1 MRFYLGI
8 SQSQRRLPR
17 TFRPWKA
24 HGGKRA
30 HHCHKET
37 VPLKHGPVLAKCKW
51 ETIFCGHHR
60 SILNHCDVI
69 GLQSFRIRW
78 NNARYVLLRRSGSFK
93 VTDIGTNRKPV
104 CNFLLVINTNWHP
117 ISYRFEVIANY
128 CLNFGHCVF
137 ESPFGGLVATC
148 TVHLRLIKKLVVDFL
163 FVLIEHFQRLV
174 VTAEGLRANIDW
186 KSTFLK
192 RVGQFRPNFH
202 VAAYVSREPFFCTDR
217 QAISVFART
226 GSVWSKISDTRG
238 RFHQSFFVSKN

>member
-1 MRFYLGI
+1 MRCLCLHRDENEATHLTL
-8 SQSQRRLPR
+8 SVPRL
-17 TFRPWKA
+17 RPLANHILIGREVNLCVFTWA
-24 HGGKRA
+24 PVRAGADYPEPSDHGRLTVAKGA

-37 VPLKHGPVLAKCKW
+37 VPLKHGSVLAKCKW
-51 ETIFCGHHR
+51 ETIFCGHYR

-137 ESPFGGLVATC
+137 ESPFGGLGATC
-148 TVHLRLIKKLVVDFL
+148 TVHLMLIKKLVLDFL
-163 FVLIEHFQRLV
+163 FVLTEHFQRLV
-174 VTAEGLRANIDW
+174 LRLRRYERILTGNRRFWRGLV
-186 KSTFLK
+186 SF
-192 RVGQFRPNFH
+192 GQIFM
-202 VAAYVSREPFFCTDR
+202 
-217 QAISVFART
+217 
-226 GSVWSKISDTRG
+226 
-238 RFHQSFFVSKN
+238 